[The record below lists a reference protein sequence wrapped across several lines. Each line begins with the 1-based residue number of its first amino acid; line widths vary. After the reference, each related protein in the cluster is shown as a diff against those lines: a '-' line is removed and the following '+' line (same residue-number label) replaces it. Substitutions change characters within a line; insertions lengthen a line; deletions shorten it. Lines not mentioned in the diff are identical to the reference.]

1 MPVNWLNDIN
11 NNLQIL
17 QNLMINST
25 DPKNVSMSFSTL
37 SVGLYSSNTDCVRI
51 TNTILSKLSN
61 EIGTDWDWFSTEGYI
76 CYIFSIDKYNI
87 LKNKLIKFL

>member
-1 MPVNWLNDIN
+1 MNNFKIIMNKKYLLRLFYKVIKNYFSLTINWLNYIN

-25 DPKNVSMSFSTL
+25 DQKNVSMSFSKL

-51 TNTILSKLSN
+51 TNTILSK
-61 EIGTDWDWFSTEGYI
+61 
-76 CYIFSIDKYNI
+76 
-87 LKNKLIKFL
+87 